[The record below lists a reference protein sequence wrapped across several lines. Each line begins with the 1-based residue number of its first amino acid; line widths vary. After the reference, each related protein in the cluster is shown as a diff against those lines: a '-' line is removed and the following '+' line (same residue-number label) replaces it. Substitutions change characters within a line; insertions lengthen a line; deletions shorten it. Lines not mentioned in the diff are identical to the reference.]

1 MSLPTEMTADTRPS
15 SRRKGHVLVIEDSRT
30 LSSILSHRFEKEHGL
45 RVTHCATTE
54 EFRHAVACGARQ
66 YDVAVVDLNLP
77 DSPDGQILDKVVQH
91 DIPAVVFTADFNRHM
106 RERVVARGVADYVIK
121 NNERA
126 IDMVIAAVDRI
137 LANRSVRVLVVDDV
151 PSARKMLADLLRLQQ
166 FQVFEASTG
175 TEAMTM
181 LEQHPGIEL
190 VVTDYN
196 MPDMDGYE
204 LTRRIRRVHTSD
216 RVRII
221 GISSS
226 ADRLLS
232 ASFLKAGAND
242 FVYRPFVVE
251 ELQCRIGHNVET
263 LSQIRQLRLAAFSD
277 YLTGLRNRR
286 HFFDEGPAIVA
297 SCLDRDEPCSMAML
311 DIDHFKRLNDTYGH
325 EIGDRVLKAVATR
338 LRETLDDTDHMLAR
352 LGGEE
357 FGILLVGMDIQQAS
371 DFCEMLRHEIADVR
385 VALDD
390 ADLGVTASI
399 GVAQVEGQEN
409 FSNYLNAADQFLY
422 LAKRYGRNRVYS
434 ELAILQELTLKPVGT

>member
-1 MSLPTEMTADTRPS
+1 
-15 SRRKGHVLVIEDSRT
+15 
-30 LSSILSHRFEKEHGL
+30 
-45 RVTHCATTE
+45 
-54 EFRHAVACGARQ
+54 
-66 YDVAVVDLNLP
+66 
-77 DSPDGQILDKVVQH
+77 
-91 DIPAVVFTADFNRHM
+91 
-106 RERVVARGVADYVIK
+106 
-121 NNERA
+121 
-126 IDMVIAAVDRI
+126 
-137 LANRSVRVLVVDDV
+137 
-151 PSARKMLADLLRLQQ
+151 
-166 FQVFEASTG
+166 
-175 TEAMTM
+175 
-181 LEQHPGIEL
+181 
-190 VVTDYN
+190 
-196 MPDMDGYE
+196 GYE

>member
-1 MSLPTEMTADTRPS
+1 MSLPTEAAPKIQPNA
-15 SRRKGHVLVIEDSRT
+15 RRKGHVLVIEDSRT
-30 LSSILSHRFEKEHGL
+30 FSSILSHRFEKEHGL
-45 RVTHCATTE
+45 KVTQCASTE
-54 EFRHAVACGARQ
+54 AFRQAVATDARH

-77 DSPDGQILDKVVQH
+77 DSPDGQVLDQVIAQG
-91 DIPAVVFTADFNRHM
+91 IPAVVFTAHFNRDM
-106 RERVVARGVADYVIK
+106 RERIVGRGVADYVIK

-126 IDMVIAAVDRI
+126 VDMVIAAVDRI
-137 LANRSVRVLVVDDV
+137 LSNRNVRVLVVDDV
-151 PSARKMLADLLRLQQ
+151 PSARKMLVDLLRLQQ
-166 FQVFEASTG
+166 FQVFEAATG
-175 TEAMTM
+175 TEAMGM
-181 LEQHPGIEL
+181 LADHPGIEL

-204 LTRRIRRVHTSD
+204 LTRRIRGLHSSD

-226 ADRLLS
+226 SDRLLS

-263 LSQIRQLRLAAFSD
+263 LSQIRQLRLAALSD

-286 HFFDEGPAIVA
+286 CFFDEGPSLVA
-297 SCLDRDEPCSMAML
+297 TCRERGEACSMAML
-311 DIDHFKRLNDTYGH
+311 DIDHFKQLNDTYGH
-325 EIGDRVLKAVATR
+325 EIGDRVLKAVAAR
-338 LRETLDDTDHMLAR
+338 LQEILDDSDHLLAR

-357 FGILLVGMDIQQAS
+357 FGILLAGMDTKSAS
-371 DFCEMLRHEIADVR
+371 DFCEVLRHHISEVR

-399 GVAQVEGQEN
+399 GVAEVGGNEN

-434 ELAILQELTLKPVGT
+434 EIAMLEELKLKPVDA